1 MQPPKDAHLKILEQ
15 ERKTLAAQAEKHSQA
30 LKTLYLDKASG
41 ILTGEQFAALNQSF
55 LGEQARLEQRLAGID
70 TELSGYEESQRQADR
85 MERARELLKLETVPR
100 ELAAALVE
108 QIEIGERD
116 PVTGEQQ
123 VRVTWRF

>member
-1 MQPPKDAHLKILEQ
+1 M
-15 ERKTLAAQAEKHSQA
+15 
-30 LKTLYLDKASG
+30 
-41 ILTGEQFAALNQSF
+41 NQSF